1 MCAYAGTG
9 NVLKVQSILHLCD
22 EHLVKKE
29 KDDEKDDKK
38 DEKKEGAEEE
48 QPVKDDT
55 FQAFAVM
62 GIALVAMG
70 EDVGSDMAM
79 RLLSHLVSLFQ
90 LALSSLG

>member
-29 KDDEKDDKK
+29 KDDEKEEKK

-48 QPVKDDT
+48 QPAKDDT

-70 EDVGSDMAM
+70 EDVGSEMAM
-79 RLLSHLVSLFQ
+79 RLLSHLVSS
-90 LALSSLG
+90 SSLVMNA